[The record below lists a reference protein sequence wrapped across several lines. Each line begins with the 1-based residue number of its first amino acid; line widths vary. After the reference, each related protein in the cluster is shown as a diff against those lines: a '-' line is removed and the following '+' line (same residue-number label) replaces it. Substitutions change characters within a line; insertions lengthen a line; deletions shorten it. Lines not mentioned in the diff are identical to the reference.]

1 MYFDPSLENDE
12 WKHFDST
19 WPMTWIV
26 YVCGCGGDYLGALLR
41 MHYERSGLKFLGLDS
56 RGMAV
61 VRTLDQKIINTT
73 YLNRPRFEL
82 DADFYKQVN
91 LFMSY
96 DRYRGNRY
104 QNVLFT
110 NHAWHD
116 QHIEYLT
123 THCPGATVI
132 RLMPATSYE
141 FSVAEWLNIYKNDG
155 IVSTVGPQRYKI
167 QKPKFFHDRVIDVE
181 FGELMNPDRFAAAY
195 SRMRQLM
202 NLPCE
207 LISWQAWQW
216 WIDQQHPEIQPH
228 LVSMGNG
235 TAPQQC

>member
-1 MYFDPSLENDE
+1 MHFDSSLENDE

-26 YVCGCGGDYLGALLR
+26 YAPGCGGDYLGALLR
-41 MHYERSGLKFLGLDS
+41 LHYERSGLKFLGLDS

-73 YLNRPRFEL
+73 YVNRPKFEL

-123 THCPGATVI
+123 THCPNATVI

-141 FSVAEWLNIYKNDG
+141 FSVAEWLSIYKNHG
-155 IVSTVGPQRYKI
+155 TVGTVGPQQYKI
-167 QKPKFFHDRVIDVE
+167 QKPKFFHNRVIDVE